1 MNNKLK
7 YSFAL
12 ALMSIG
18 TVAMANAPTAQPY
31 NYRVAFMPDIHFH
44 DVYGQFADNAFE
56 GLKNSKSGQ
65 NAVIRS
71 MYAQLT
77 STRLFNE
84 NYFALRAALD
94 DAGKKGIKL
103 IALPGDFTDDGQPI
117 HLRGLVKVLQE
128 YEQKYGMR
136 FFATPGNHDPNRPFD
151 MPAGKEDFLGTD
163 GKTQRI
169 FSLGASEC
177 TGYKGKTAVIE

>member
-56 GLKNSKSGQ
+56 GLK
-65 NAVIRS
+65 I
-71 MYAQLT
+71 
-77 STRLFNE
+77 
-84 NYFALRAALD
+84 
-94 DAGKKGIKL
+94 
-103 IALPGDFTDDGQPI
+103 
-117 HLRGLVKVLQE
+117 VKVV
-128 YEQKYGMR
+128 K
-136 FFATPGNHDPNRPFD
+136 
-151 MPAGKEDFLGTD
+151 MPLFVL
-163 GKTQRI
+163 
-169 FSLGASEC
+169 C
-177 TGYKGKTAVIE
+177 MHN